1 MTATKANKKGRS
13 TALSPSQGRTAEV
26 DELASETIG
35 LSIRLPKPMHDS
47 LRKIVFEE
55 GNRGNRISIHSLVL
69 EGIAKVITEKR

>member
-1 MTATKANKKGRS
+1 MTTTKKANKK
-13 TALSPSQGRTAEV
+13 PIRTAEV
-26 DELASETIG
+26 DEVASETIG

-69 EGIAKVITEKR
+69 EGIAKVISEKR